1 MAQGERITA
10 DQYTA
15 GIQGIIKDY
24 NIFPSLIPTFEK
36 EFGQNFPTEEKW
48 CESDP
53 ACGESPYQEPVTPLK
68 TGPIVGFVI
77 HGLVILFAA
86 FYAFDS
92 TMMVL
97 KEKRIKRD
105 FNSRMRQSID
115 FKSFSGNNAKQF
127 EEVFNGM
134 DKDGNGYIEKSELRE
149 YMNKR
154 ETVMPES
161 DFSTL
166 WKSLDADNS
175 GKIDYLEFCAFMA
188 KGNEDGL

>member
-1 MAQGERITA
+1 
-10 DQYTA
+10 
-15 GIQGIIKDY
+15 
-24 NIFPSLIPTFEK
+24 
-36 EFGQNFPTEEKW
+36 
-48 CESDP
+48 
-53 ACGESPYQEPVTPLK
+53 
-68 TGPIVGFVI
+68 
-77 HGLVILFAA
+77 
-86 FYAFDS
+86 
-92 TMMVL
+92 MMR

-115 FKSFSGNNAKQF
+115 FKSFSGNNVKQF

-134 DKDGNGYIEKSELRE
+134 DKDGNGYIEKGKLRE

-175 GKIDYLEFCAFMA
+175 GATDYLEFRAFMA
-188 KGNEDGL
+188 KCDDDCL